1 MLLNSLVL
9 VCLSALKL
17 ISVSAGPSFH
27 QSLPDQTPPK
37 LTIPPTINEKEEYAM
52 INETEEY
59 TTINEKE
66 EYSMVNEKE
75 EYATINEKEVYATFL
90 STRVGANV
98 IEGES
103 ENDWYYHSTRVLI
116 HRLLRNPSTRSRH
129 RVVVLSNSNLKG

>member
-1 MLLNSLVL
+1 MCSNLLLNILAL

-17 ISVSAGPSFH
+17 ISVSAVPSFH

-37 LTIPPTINEKEEYAM
+37 FTKPPIINEKEEYAT
-52 INETEEY
+52 INEKEEY

-66 EYSMVNEKE
+66 EYAMVDEEE

-103 ENDWYYHSTRVLI
+103 ENDWYYNSTRLLI
-116 HRLLRNPSTRSRH
+116 HRLLRNPSTRGRH
-129 RVVVLSNSNLKG
+129 RVVVLSN